1 MYSIEDAIMDS
12 QGLVGIKNKV
22 VREGAFMFL
31 RNLKNK
37 FGIDMTLFNTHDVDT
52 ATMWIRHYDKKFKYH
67 IENPH
72 WMQLKRNKQGRG
84 LAINSK
90 FIMPL
95 ENGTLLFVS
104 GGWHEDHDGDVP
116 YLYLYFF
123 GKRALIWFKKLC
135 NFIDKKNVLVGNR
148 TYSITAGEGING
160 GENYWTCVGGFYKA
174 RPLESIYMNQDKRN
188 RIISHLDSW
197 MKNDELYKERGILFK
212 TGILLYGNAGTGK
225 SSMATAIA
233 SYLKCGM
240 IIIDT
245 TTFHSLNISELT
257 ESINADDNMYVI
269 LIDEIDSIFAS
280 RDEETLTEKQNE
292 NTTKLLSFL
301 DSPQSPTNV
310 VFIATTNYRDRL
322 DKALLRKGRF
332 DLEIELGDID
342 KTCAK
347 EMCKGFGLSDATA
360 DSLLKEKYE
369 KTNTINPSELQSNI
383 IEIINHSKKVEM

>member
-12 QGLVGIKNKV
+12 QGLIGIKNKV
-22 VREGAFMFL
+22 VREGTFMLL

-37 FGIDMTLFNTHDVDT
+37 FGIDMTFVNSHDVEI
-52 ATMWIRHYDKKFKYH
+52 ATMWIQHYDKKFKYH

-72 WMQLKRNKQGRG
+72 WMQLKKSKQGYG
-84 LAINSK
+84 LVINSK
-90 FIMPL
+90 FIINFG
-95 ENGTLLFVS
+95 NGTMLFVS
-104 GGWHEDHDGDVP
+104 GWWHTDHDGDTP
-116 YLYLYFF
+116 CLYLYFF
-123 GKRALIWFKKLC
+123 GKHAVLWFKKLC
-135 NFIDKKNVLVGNR
+135 HYLDKKNTPIGNR
-148 TYSITAGEGING
+148 TYSVTAGQGTNG
-160 GENYWTCVGGFYKA
+160 GENYWSCVGGFYKA
-174 RPLESIYMNQDKRN
+174 RPIESVYMNKEKRKM
-188 RIISHLDSW
+188 IIDHLDNW
-197 MKNDELYKERGILFK
+197 RKNDELYKERGILFK
-212 TGILLYGNAGTGK
+212 TGILLYGKAGTGK

-233 SYLKCGM
+233 SYLNCGM

-257 ESINADDNMYVI
+257 ESINADNNMYVI

-332 DLEIELGDID
+332 DLEIELNDID
-342 KTCAK
+342 KECAT
-347 EMCKGFGLSDATA
+347 EMCKGFGLSNSDIHF
-360 DSLLKEKYE
+360 LLENKYANSDE
-369 KTNTINPSELQSNI
+369 INPSALQSNI
-383 IEIINHSKKVEM
+383 IDIINHKEEM